1 MRKSLYRLT
10 LRQMQV
16 FQAVCASQSYSRAAE
31 EMSLTQS
38 AVSQQIRQL
47 EELVGQ
53 PLFEYVGKK
62 LYLTEAADSLLV
74 ASGDIFARLD
84 SLDMSL
90 STLQGSLQGELRLA
104 VVSSIQYFTPHL
116 LAAFRRRYPQVV
128 FRLEVTRRSQVIQRL
143 QDNQDDVVLMGL
155 VPEDRALEFFPFL
168 NNAIIAVAAPDHPL
182 AGAKSISL
190 AELEKHCVLQRENGS
205 GTRKACDDY
214 LVQRR
219 VHLQQTMQMGS
230 GESMVQG
237 AAAGL
242 GLALVSEHSAAPF
255 LRSGEL
261 VRLDFS
267 ELPLHRSWCAVH
279 ARGKRV
285 SPVAEAFLAYLREE
299 RAEIRSLATRFHT
312 LGAGSSLQVQYKRG

>member
-16 FQAVCASQSYSRAAE
+16 FQAVCRSLSYSRAAE
-31 EMSLTQS
+31 QMSLTQS

-53 PLFEYVGKK
+53 ALFEYVGKK
-62 LYLTEAADSLLV
+62 LYMTEAADSLLQ

-104 VVSSIQYFTPHL
+104 VVSSIQYLTPHL
-116 LAAFRRRYPQVV
+116 LAAFRERFPQIS

-168 NNAIIAVAAPDHPL
+168 NNGIIAVAAPSHPL
-182 AGAKSISL
+182 AHQASLAL
-190 AELEKHCVLQRENGS
+190 AELESQCVLQREPGS
-205 GTRKACDDY
+205 GTRKACDDF
-214 LVQRR
+214 LMQRR
-219 VHLQQTMQMGS
+219 VHLQHVMQMGS

-242 GLALVSEHSAAPF
+242 GIALVAEHSAAAL
-255 LRSGEL
+255 LRNGDL
-261 VRLDFS
+261 VRLDFT
-267 ELPLHRSWCAVH
+267 ELPLYRSWCAVH
-279 ARGKRV
+279 ARGKRM
-285 SPVAEAFLAYLREE
+285 SPVANAFLSYLREE
-299 RAEIRSLATRFHT
+299 RAAIRAIAARFVVH
-312 LGAGSSLQVQYKRG
+312 GSEQVQCSRG

>member
-16 FQAVCASQSYSRAAE
+16 FQAVCRSLSYSRAAE

-53 PLFEYVGKK
+53 GLFEYVGKK
-62 LYLTEAADSLLV
+62 LYMTEAADSLLQ

-90 STLQGSLQGELRLA
+90 STLQGGLQGELRLA
-104 VVSSIQYFTPHL
+104 VVSSIQYLAPHL
-116 LAAFRRRYPQVV
+116 LAAFRQRYPQVS

-168 NNAIIAVAAPDHPL
+168 NNAIIAVAAPSHPL
-182 AGAKSISL
+182 AKHRSLAL
-190 AELEKHCVLQRENGS
+190 AELEGQCVLQREPGS

-214 LVQRR
+214 FVQRR
-219 VHLQQTMQMGS
+219 VHLQESMQMGS

-242 GLALVSEHSAAPF
+242 GIALVSEHSAAAF
-255 LRSGEL
+255 LRSGDL

-267 ELPLHRSWCAVH
+267 ELPLYRSWCAVH
-279 ARGKRV
+279 ARGKRM
-285 SPVAEAFLAYLREE
+285 SPVADAFLGFLREE
-299 RAEIRSLATRFHT
+299 RAMIKGIAGRFV
-312 LGAGSSLQVQYKRG
+312 VQS

>member
-16 FQAVCASQSYSRAAE
+16 FQAVCRSLSYSRAAE

-53 PLFEYVGKK
+53 GLFEYVGKK
-62 LYLTEAADSLLV
+62 LYMTEAADSLLQ

-90 STLQGSLQGELRLA
+90 TTLQGSLQGELRLA
-104 VVSSIQYFTPHL
+104 VVSSIQYLTPHL
-116 LAAFRRRYPQVV
+116 LAEFRQRFPQVS

-143 QDNQDDVVLMGL
+143 QDNQDDIVLMGL

-168 NNAIIAVAAPDHPL
+168 NNAIIAVAAPSHPL
-182 AGAKSISL
+182 TNQPSLAL
-190 AELEKHCVLQRENGS
+190 AELETQCVLQREPGS
-205 GTRKACDDY
+205 GTRKACDDFF
-214 LVQRR
+214 VQRR
-219 VHLQQTMQMGS
+219 VHLQHTMQMGS

-242 GLALVSEHSAAPF
+242 GIALVSEHSAAAF
-255 LRSGEL
+255 LRNGDL
-261 VRLDFS
+261 VRLDFT
-267 ELPLHRSWCAVH
+267 ELPLYRSWCAVH
-279 ARGKRV
+279 ARGKRM

-299 RAEIRSLATRFHT
+299 RASIKRIAARFT
-312 LGAGSSLQVQYKRG
+312 VKG